1 VVATVEVPSSKSLTN
16 RYLLLAALA
25 DGPSTVRRPLVSR
38 DAELMVGALR
48 ALGVTVERDE
58 DDREWRVTP
67 PTRLR
72 GDVDVDCGLAGT
84 VMRFVPPVAALSD
97 GPVRFDGDPEARV
110 RPVGPLLEGLAQLG
124 VTVRGGEGGTL
135 PFTVEGRGRVPGGT
149 VRLDASASSQFVS
162 ALLLAGSR
170 FDRGLRLEVTGPVP
184 SRPHL
189 DMTVQVLRDVGVR
202 VRAEAAV
209 WEVAPGPVH
218 PLDVVVEP
226 DLSSA
231 APFLAAAAVTGGRV
245 TVAGWPSRTTQA
257 GDALPGILERM
268 GARAHLGQDGM
279 TLRGPERGTLRGV
292 DLDLHDVGELTPVV
306 AAVAAAAATP
316 STLRGIA
323 HLRGHETDRLA
334 ALERELSG
342 AGARVEQTADG
353 LHIEPGPLRATTWH
367 TYGDHRMAMAGAV
380 VALLAPGTMVLDPAT
395 AGKTFPGFVDAWES
409 AVRR

>member
-1 VVATVEVPSSKSLTN
+1 MPSSKSLTN
-16 RYLLLAALA
+16 RYLVLAALA
-25 DGPSTVRRPLVSR
+25 DGTSRLRRPLVSR

-48 ALGVTVERDE
+48 ALGVAVDRDPG
-58 DDREWRVTP
+58 DREWRVTP
-67 PTRLR
+67 PARLR
-72 GDVDVDCGLAGT
+72 GGTDVDCGLAGT
-84 VMRFVPPVAALSD
+84 VMRFVPPLAALTD

-170 FDRGLRLEVTGPVP
+170 FDRGLWLEVTGPVP

-189 DMTVQVLRDVGVR
+189 DMTVEVLRGVGVQVR
-202 VRAEAAV
+202 VDGAV
-209 WEVAPGPVH
+209 WEVAPGPVR
-218 PLDVVVEP
+218 PLDIVVEP

-245 TVAGWPSRTTQA
+245 TVTGWPRHTTQA
-257 GDALPGILERM
+257 GAALPGILGRM
-268 GARAHLGQDGM
+268 GARARLEEDGM
-279 TLRGPERGTLRGV
+279 TVRGPERGTLRGADV
-292 DLDLHDVGELTPVV
+292 DLGDVGELTPVV
-306 AAVAAAAATP
+306 AAVAATAATP

-334 ALERELSG
+334 ALERELG
-342 AGARVEQTADG
+342 RAGARVEQTADG
-353 LHIEPGPLRATTWH
+353 LRIEPGPLRATTWH

-380 VALLAPGTMVLDPAT
+380 VALLAPGTTVLDPDT
-395 AGKTFPGFVDAWES
+395 AGKTFPGFVRAWES
-409 AVRR
+409 AVGR